1 MNRIIRSELI
11 KVRTT
16 NLWWLMLI
24 GVVAFTAIAVGLNML
39 TGYFRLNP
47 DAAGGQQNVPPA
59 NVPDIAS
66 SLYTSGQYFGT
77 LLAMLFGILIFTN
90 EFFHQTATSTF
101 LATPKR
107 TRAIGGKLVVAV
119 VVGVVIA
126 LITTALA
133 VPSGAIFLTSQNVS
147 LHLGD
152 ASVLKTVG
160 LDWLAFAVWAV
171 FGLGLGA
178 LLRSQILAVVI
189 GLVAMLVGQTVLQ
202 VILSLLAQHFHASW
216 IMDISYW
223 LPSGASAVMTS
234 PHGAGGY
241 EWWAGALILLA
252 YGVVA
257 AVVGTVITARR
268 DVS

>member
-1 MNRIIRSELI
+1 MSRVIRSELL

-24 GVVAFTAIAVGLNML
+24 GVVVFTALSLGVNML
-39 TGYFRLNP
+39 SGYVQLNP
-47 DAAGGQQNVPPA
+47 DSANGQNVPKA
-59 NVPDIAS
+59 DIVHIATN
-66 SLYTSGQYFGT
+66 LYTSGQYFGT
-77 LLAMLFGILIFTN
+77 LLAMVFGILIFTN
-90 EFFHQTATSTF
+90 EFFHQTATATF

-107 TRAIGGKLVVAV
+107 THAIGGKLFVAV
-119 VVGVVIA
+119 VVGIVIA
-126 LITTALA
+126 LITSALSM
-133 VPSGAIFLTSQNVS
+133 PSGALFLSSQDAA

-152 ASVLKTVG
+152 ASVLKSIG
-160 LDWLAFAVWAV
+160 LNWLAFAVWAV

-178 LLRSQILAVVI
+178 LLRSQILAVIV

-202 VILSLLAQHFHASW
+202 LVLGLLAQHYHQAW

-223 LPSGASAVMTS
+223 LPSGASGVMTS
-234 PHGAGGY
+234 PDGAGGFA
-241 EWWAGALILLA
+241 WWQGTLILLG

-257 AVVGTVITARR
+257 AVVGTIITQRR